1 MKTYVLA
8 AMLLAAVG
16 TLGYMMG
23 EHSAAENYRLIVE
36 EATKQREAERD
47 SLLKENQDAWA
58 KEAEYRKALDTA
70 NANVR
75 SLTERLR
82 NATRPNRLPETT
94 SAALAHLEAE
104 NARLR
109 GLLERCT
116 EFLGRSTQEYGDC
129 ASSHDT
135 AVNLYQAARK

>member
-23 EHSAAENYRLIVE
+23 EHSAAEDYRLIVE

-58 KEAEYRKALDTA
+58 KEAEHRKALDAA

-75 SLTERLR
+75 TLTERLR
-82 NATRPNRLPETT
+82 NATRTNRLPETT
-94 SAALAHLEAE
+94 SAALTHLEAR
-104 NARLR
+104 NAELQRLLNR
-109 GLLERCT
+109 CSGLLD
-116 EFLGRSTQEYGDC
+116 RSVGEYGRC
-129 ASSHDT
+129 AVGHDT
-135 AVNLYQAARK
+135 AVNLYEATRK

>member
-1 MKTYVLA
+1 MNANVLTVL
-8 AMLLAAVG
+8 LLATVG
-16 TLGYMMG
+16 AIGYLAG
-23 EHSAAENYRLIVE
+23 EHSAAEDYRALIE

-94 SAALAHLEAE
+94 SAALTHLEAE

-116 EFLGRSTQEYGDC
+116 EFLDRSAQEYGDC

>member
-1 MKTYVLA
+1 MKTYILA
-8 AMLLAAVG
+8 VMLLAAVG
-16 TLGYMMG
+16 MLGYMMG
-23 EHSAAENYRLIVE
+23 EHSAAEDYRLIVE

-70 NANVR
+70 NA
-75 SLTERLR
+75 
-82 NATRPNRLPETT
+82 
-94 SAALAHLEAE
+94 
-104 NARLR
+104 
-109 GLLERCT
+109 
-116 EFLGRSTQEYGDC
+116 QEYGDC

>member
-1 MKTYVLA
+1 MNANVLTVL
-8 AMLLAAVG
+8 LLATVG
-16 TLGYMMG
+16 AIGYLAG
-23 EHSAAENYRLIVE
+23 EHSAAEDYRALIE

-47 SLLKENQDAWA
+47 SLLKENQDAWT
-58 KEAEYRKALDTA
+58 KEAEHRKALDAA

>member
-16 TLGYMMG
+16 ALGYMMG
-23 EHSAAENYRLIVE
+23 EHSAAEDYRALIE

-58 KEAEYRKALDTA
+58 KEAEHRKALDAA

-75 SLTERLR
+75 TLTERLR
-82 NATRPNRLPETT
+82 NAARTNRLPETT
-94 SAALAHLEAE
+94 SAALTHLEAE

-129 ASSHDT
+129 AVGHDT
-135 AVNLYQAARK
+135 AVDLYQAARK

>member
-1 MKTYVLA
+1 MKTYILA

-16 TLGYMMG
+16 TLGYIAG
-23 EHSAAENYRLIVE
+23 EHSAAEDYRLIVE

-58 KEAEYRKALDTA
+58 KEAEQRKALDTA

-94 SAALAHLEAE
+94 ASADARLKAE

-116 EFLGRSTQEYGDC
+116 AFLDRSTQEYGDC

>member
-8 AMLLAAVG
+8 ALLLAAVG
-16 TLGYMMG
+16 ALGYMAG
-23 EHSAAENYRLIVE
+23 EHSAAEQYRQLVE
-36 EATKQREAERD
+36 TATKQREAERD

-82 NATRPNRLPETT
+82 NASRTNRVPETT

-109 GLLERCT
+109 GLLNRCT
-116 EFLGRSTQEYGDC
+116 DFLDRSAQEYGDC
-129 ASSHDT
+129 AASHDT